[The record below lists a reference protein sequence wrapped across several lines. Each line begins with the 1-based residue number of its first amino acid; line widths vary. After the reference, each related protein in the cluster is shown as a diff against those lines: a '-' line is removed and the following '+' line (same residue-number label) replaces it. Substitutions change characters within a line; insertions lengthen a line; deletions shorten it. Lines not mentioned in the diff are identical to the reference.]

1 MTASHN
7 YFDGL
12 KMGVQERKA
21 RDFQRRESEILAAAL
36 SLFTRDDWELVTV
49 EEISRQAEVGKGT
62 IYKHFG
68 SKDEI
73 YARLALEFNRRL
85 LQQIEQVDSALP
97 VVERFREMTKLA
109 WNAHLSS
116 KELHRVAL
124 YCGRAEFRQS
134 LPPAIAEE
142 FNAVELA
149 THALISANLTR
160 GVEEGIFPRKP
171 ITSLLFG
178 AQSAF
183 WGAVQLI
190 WSGYLGEVDRVLY
203 GEEITN
209 FILAGLIY
217 QDRRL

>member
-1 MTASHN
+1 M
-7 YFDGL
+7 

-21 RDFQRRESEILAAAL
+21 RDFQRRESEILGAAL
-36 SLFTRDDWELVTV
+36 GLFKRDDWELVTV
-49 EEISRQAEVGKGT
+49 EEIARQAEIGKGT
-62 IYKHFG
+62 IYKHFE

-73 YARLALEFNRRL
+73 YARLALEFNRQL
-85 LQQIEQVDSALP
+85 LHQIEQVDSALP
-97 VVERFREMTKLA
+97 VIARFREMTTLA
-109 WNAHLSS
+109 WSAHLSS
-116 KELHRVAL
+116 KELHRVVL

-134 LPPAIAEE
+134 LPSAIAEE
-142 FNAVELA
+142 FTAVEIA
-149 THALISANLTR
+149 THEIISANLAR

-171 ITSLLFG
+171 IASLLFG

-190 WSGYLGEVDRVLY
+190 WSGYLGEVDQVLY

-217 QDRRL
+217 QDRRV

>member
-1 MTASHN
+1 M
-7 YFDGL
+7 

-21 RDFQRRESEILAAAL
+21 RDFQRRESEILGAAL
-36 SLFTRDDWELVTV
+36 GLFKRDDWELVTV
-49 EEISRQAEVGKGT
+49 EEIARQAEIGKGT
-62 IYKHFG
+62 IYKHFE

-73 YARLALEFNRRL
+73 YARLALEFNRQL
-85 LQQIEQVDSALP
+85 LRQIEQVDTALP
-97 VVERFREMTKLA
+97 AIARFREMTTLA

-116 KELHRVAL
+116 KELHRVVL

-142 FNAVELA
+142 FTAVEIA
-149 THALISANLTR
+149 THEIISANLAR

-171 ITSLLFG
+171 IASLLFG

-190 WSGYLGEVDRVLY
+190 WSGYLGEVDQVLY

-217 QDRRL
+217 QDRRV